1 MANFDRDA
9 KHLAEMSVPVHPK
22 ATERTSPTM
31 DTSGRSVGAFREP
44 SMGYRSTTYH
54 YRERR
59 IRNRKERAGAVS
71 GPQTTHLSN
80 LWP

>member
-1 MANFDRDA
+1 MATFDRDA
-9 KHLAEMSVPVHPK
+9 KHLAEMSVPVHPE
-22 ATERTSPTM
+22 ATLSERTSPTM

-71 GPQTTHLSN
+71 ALKQRI
-80 LWP
+80 